1 MIHSKKYFLNLL
13 MLLLIVSSCI
23 SNSTVKA
30 QSQIEN
36 EIKEVE
42 NNLLPNIHV
51 KDNPKVTYNLLER
64 MKHHNVPGVSIAIV
78 KSGKLHWSKA
88 YGLSNADKNIKVD
101 RETMFQVASITKPIT
116 ALGILK
122 LVEQEKITLDDE
134 VNKHLNGWQI
144 QDNEFTKTEKVT
156 IRRLLT
162 HTAGLNGHGFDGYP
176 QTEKLPSVIEVLNG
190 EGNWAGVAVENTPGN
205 AWRYSGGGYV
215 ILQKLIEDVT
225 GQSFENYM
233 EEEVLKPLKMNH
245 STFQQPLNKEV
256 YKNVSSAHDNDGNAV
271 IGGWHNYTEKG
282 AGGLWSTPEDF
293 IKYIIEIQNIIKGKE
308 NGLLSKETI
317 NKMLTKDLNNWGL
330 GLLVEG
336 SGENLRFSHDGKNQG
351 FFADFLAF
359 ANKGEAVVILT
370 NGNTPSLKNELLKSI
385 SSAYN
390 WNTHNQRT
398 IEIENLSAKELKNY
412 TGTYDWI
419 ERPGFFIEVVIHEG
433 KLNVLAPSFPTD
445 VLTPYGKY
453 DFIDLESEVE
463 ISFKT
468 SDSGKINGLTWRGRF
483 EFEKVN

>member
-1 MIHSKKYFLNLL
+1 MVLQD
-13 MLLLIVSSCI
+13 V
-23 SNSTVKA
+23 
-30 QSQIEN
+30 
-36 EIKEVE
+36 
-42 NNLLPNIHV
+42 
-51 KDNPKVTYNLLER
+51 
-64 MKHHNVPGVSIAIV
+64 
-78 KSGKLHWSKA
+78 GKLHWSKA

-271 IGGWHNYTEKG
+271 N
-282 AGGLWSTPEDF
+282 
-293 IKYIIEIQNIIKGKE
+293 
-308 NGLLSKETI
+308 
-317 NKMLTKDLNNWGL
+317 
-330 GLLVEG
+330 
-336 SGENLRFSHDGKNQG
+336 
-351 FFADFLAF
+351 
-359 ANKGEAVVILT
+359 
-370 NGNTPSLKNELLKSI
+370 
-385 SSAYN
+385 
-390 WNTHNQRT
+390 
-398 IEIENLSAKELKNY
+398 
-412 TGTYDWI
+412 
-419 ERPGFFIEVVIHEG
+419 
-433 KLNVLAPSFPTD
+433 
-445 VLTPYGKY
+445 
-453 DFIDLESEVE
+453 
-463 ISFKT
+463 
-468 SDSGKINGLTWRGRF
+468 
-483 EFEKVN
+483 

>member
-1 MIHSKKYFLNLL
+1 MRLQRKPIAFLCTLLFLMI
-13 MLLLIVSSCI
+13 SCI
-23 SNSTVKA
+23 SNTKVKA
-30 QSQIEN
+30 QSQIEK
-36 EIKEVE
+36 EIKEIE
-42 NNLLPNIHV
+42 NHLSPNIHV
-51 KDNPKVTYNLLER
+51 KDNPKVTYNILER
-64 MKHHNVPGVSIAIV
+64 MKHHNVPGISIAIV
-78 KSGKLHWSKA
+78 KNRELYWSKA
-88 YGLSNADKNIKVD
+88 YGLTSADKDIKVD
-101 RETMFQVASITKPIT
+101 RKTLFQIASVTKPIT

-122 LVEQEKITLDDE
+122 LVEQNKISLDDD
-134 VNKHLNGWQI
+134 VNTYLKNWQI

-162 HTAGLNGHGFDGYP
+162 HTAGLSSHGFDGYP
-176 QTEKLPSVIEVLNG
+176 QSENLPSIIEVLNG
-190 EGNWAGVAVENTPGN
+190 EGNWAGVAIDNIPGT

-233 EEEVLKPLKMNH
+233 ETEILKPLKMNN

-256 YKNVSSAHDNDGNAV
+256 YKNVSSAHDNDGNPV

-293 IKYIIEIQNIIKGKE
+293 AKYIIEIQNIIKGKE
-308 NGLLSKETI
+308 NGILSKETI
-317 NKMLTKDLNNWGL
+317 SKMLTKDINNWGL

-336 SGENLRFSHDGKNQG
+336 SGESLRFSHDGKNQG

-359 ANKGEAVVILT
+359 AKKGEAVVILT
-370 NGNTPSLKNELLKSI
+370 NGNTPNLKNEILKSI
-385 SSAYN
+385 SSVYN

-398 IEIENLSAKELKNY
+398 IEVENLSAEELKNY

-419 ERPGFFIEVVIHEG
+419 ERPGFFIEVVIHEE
-433 KLNVLAPSFPTD
+433 KLNVIAPSFPTD
-445 VLTPYGKY
+445 VLTPYSKY

-463 ISFKT
+463 VNFKT
-468 SDSGKINGLTWRGRF
+468 SDSGEINRLTWRGRF
-483 EFEKVN
+483 EFEKVD